1 MDCISGGNITGLIL
15 MKKSRA
21 AYILGAGCISNAL
34 SSCAIT
40 RIKLKEVAQTTTQ
53 IITFISSTRLSSIIT
68 IPLKNGTTWINQ
80 VTRLHGDMVG
90 LVKKVSDLTCHVTGK
105 TGIRKGDHIVIT
117 SDVSRIRP
125 RVYVNFHKV
134 HKRL

>member
-40 RIKLKEVAQTTTQ
+40 RIHLKEVAQTTTQ

-68 IPLKNGTTWINQ
+68 MPLQNGTTWINQ
-80 VTRLHGDMVG
+80 VTRLHGYMVD
-90 LVKKVSDLTCHVTGK
+90 LVKKASDLT
-105 TGIRKGDHIVIT
+105 
-117 SDVSRIRP
+117 
-125 RVYVNFHKV
+125 
-134 HKRL
+134 